1 MSREVLDIKKEY
13 ENLSV
18 AGKRTWEEITEDLID
33 ISQEL
38 NLSKKETAA
47 LMQRYMAQV
56 VYDDLAYTNNYLN
69 RTQEEF
75 SQRKINQNKLEMQR
89 VSRVYKDQAPLVKD
103 IEQKVSLA
111 MQQKEKERNNN
122 QKR

>member
-18 AGKRTWEEITEDLID
+18 AGKRTWEEITEDLLD

-103 IEQKVSLA
+103 IEQKVSQA